1 MSFDKSF
8 LRQSELPT
16 IFCPGCGHGVVTQA
30 FLRTVKEL
38 GWDKDDVFSVSGIGC
53 SARIPAYCNTSSVQ
67 TTHGRALAFATGMKM
82 TRPEKHVVLFLGDGD
97 CTAIGGNHFLHAC
110 RRNIDMTVI
119 ILNNYIYGM
128 TGGQASPATP
138 HGAYSSTS
146 PYGNIDEQ
154 IDICQV
160 AVAAGASFVA
170 RSTVYHAQ
178 QLPGIMKKA
187 FNNHGLSV
195 IEVLGPCPT
204 GFGRQNKFRDVGEMY
219 DFLRDATVSTA
230 RYEQLSPEEK
240 EQKIPIGIFRDV
252 QRPEYID
259 KYNAM
264 AASIKSR
271 KEPEHIECK
280 SSDGGQIGRFELTFA
295 GSGGQGLVLAGI
307 ILSETMIRQGKFAV
321 HTQSYGPEARGGSS
335 KSEVVMGDGDI
346 DYPEVLNADLLVAMT
361 QASYDKY
368 RKDVKK
374 GGLIIADTTYVTTVE
389 QEDVNC
395 LSIPISQICST
406 DLGDIRCANIM
417 TLGILAGKL
426 GFIEYDA
433 LRESVLARLAPKLHD
448 LNIKAL
454 EAGYALGRG
463 TVGKE

>member
-38 GWDKDDVFSVSGIGC
+38 GWEKDEVFAVSGIGC
-53 SARIPAYCNTSSVQ
+53 SARIPAYCNTNSVQ

-119 ILNNYIYGM
+119 VLNNYIYGM

-138 HGAYSSTS
+138 HGAYSTTS
-146 PYGNIDEQ
+146 QYGNIDNQ
-154 IDICQV
+154 IDVCQV
-160 AVAAGASFVA
+160 ALAAGATFVA

-178 QLPGIMKKA
+178 QLPGMMKKA
-187 FNNHGLSV
+187 FENHGLSV

-204 GFGRQNKFRDVGEMY
+204 GFGRRNKYRDVGDMY
-219 DFLRDATVSTA
+219 DFLKEIAVPTA
-230 RYEQLSPEEK
+230 KYQQLSEEEK
-240 EQKIPIGIFRDV
+240 ESKIEIGIFRNV
-252 QRPEYID
+252 SKAEYID
-259 KYNAM
+259 KYEEM
-264 AASIKSR
+264 VASIKGR
-271 KEPEHIECK
+271 KEPEAIACG
-280 SSDGGQIGRFELTFA
+280 SVSDKQIGRFESTFA

-307 ILSETMIRQGKFAV
+307 ILSEAMIRQGKYAV

-335 KSEVVMGDGDI
+335 KSEVVMGDSDI
-346 DYPEVLNADLLVAMT
+346 DYPEVVHANLLVAMT
-361 QASYDKY
+361 QDSYDKY
-368 RKDVKK
+368 RGDVKD
-374 GGLIIADTTYVTTVE
+374 GGLILADTTYVEPVE
-389 QEDVNC
+389 QANVEC
-395 LSIPISQICST
+395 LAIPISQICRN

-417 TLGILAGKL
+417 MLGILAGKL
-426 GFIEYDA
+426 GFIEYEA
-433 LRESVLARLAPKLHD
+433 LKESVMARLAPKLHA
-448 LNIKAL
+448 LNTKAL
-454 EAGYALGRG
+454 ETGFALGQKARG
-463 TVGKE
+463 EE